1 MLMKKIGIDVSEH
14 QEEIN
19 WEEVKGQIDFA
30 ILRLGWIGNKDNHT
44 LDKYFERNYA
54 ECKRLGIPVGVYVY
68 SYCVTIGS
76 IYSAINW
83 TKEKIKGKTFEYPLF
98 IDLEDSQLKE
108 LNKETMT
115 TLALKFCQ
123 SFNEVKTG
131 VYANKDWFINKI
143 NVSRLN
149 GYKIWLAEWNNQ
161 ENHTAPF
168 LVNLWQ
174 FTNSGK
180 IYGISGNVDKNYC
193 LDCEEKSE
201 TEITGKKTNEEIAEE
216 VILRKMEKWRR
227 KKNII
232 NKCWI

>member
-19 WEEVKGQIDFA
+19 WEEVKGQVDFA

-44 LDKYFERNYA
+44 LDKYFERNYS
-54 ECKRLGIPVGVYVY
+54 ECKRLEIPVGVYVY

-83 TKEKIKGKTFEYPLF
+83 NKEKIKGKTFEYPLF

-149 GYKIWLAEWNNQ
+149 GYKIWLAEWNNHYPCALL
-161 ENHTAPF
+161 ENAAHDDQVWLVNHLPKAYRNTEKITHFVVLGSVIF
-168 LVNLWQ
+168 LVLLQREPLLQLYLQEFQFHTFAVSWQ
-174 FTNSGK
+174 
-180 IYGISGNVDKNYC
+180 I
-193 LDCEEKSE
+193 
-201 TEITGKKTNEEIAEE
+201 E
-216 VILRKMEKWRR
+216 VLHQP
-227 KKNII
+227 
-232 NKCWI
+232 